1 MMNPLRFVLKQRK
14 SQLKPSGGFT
24 LIELMVAIVI
34 SSIVLA
40 TLLTFMN
47 TILSSERREQAKT
60 TTDQE
65 IQTALDYIVDD
76 LQEAAYIYDAD
87 GIAAIKSQL
96 PNPTATNQVP
106 VLVFWKRAFLPK
118 DRQIVDKSGTSTR
131 VGCLAQASDNNTC
144 DERDYFVYS
153 LVTYY
158 LIKDGDPTWSPTAR
172 IGRLEL
178 QDGIRDPNNSNNYLT
193 NPDPG
198 FRLFD
203 LTLSGTLKDKM
214 NAWNKDI
221 STNYNLKKN
230 KIETLLDYID
240 QSTGD
245 RVPVPSNCANISSN
259 AQLVPAK
266 DNTTNPLKLSSF
278 YACVDSSQ
286 NIAQVYLRG
295 NALARI
301 SQDATYSNSQSAYFP
316 SADVQIKSSGM
327 FIDK

>member
-1 MMNPLRFVLKQRK
+1 MNPLRFVLKLK

-24 LIELMVAIVI
+24 LVELMVAMVI

-118 DRQIVDKSGTSTR
+118 DRQIVDKSGISTR
-131 VGCLAQASDNNTC
+131 VGCLARSSDNKTC

-193 NPDPG
+193 NPAPG

-221 STNYNLKKN
+221 STNYDLKKN

-245 RVPVPSNCANISSN
+245 QAPVPSSCANISPN

-301 SQDATYSNSQSAYFP
+301 SRDATYSNSQSAYFP
-316 SADVQIKSSGM
+316 SADVQIKSRGM